1 MESRDSNIIDLHD
14 AAYRDITDNY
24 GGLYAPIR
32 LEIRSAVTTDVHL
45 AIDTYV
51 YQPLFDEMTD
61 TLWDALE

>member
-1 MESRDSNIIDLHD
+1 MKNMDSNIIDLHD
-14 AAYRDITDNY
+14 AAYHDITDKY
-24 GGLYAPIR
+24 GGPYTPIR
-32 LEIRSAVTTDVHL
+32 REIRLAVTTDVHL